1 MLNVKDVPGVERSW
15 LESAGPGEFGLG
27 QKWLES
33 FYTVYDS
40 EYLTFFIPPVVFFL
54 FFIHEIIC

>member
-40 EYLTFFIPPVVFFL
+40 ECFFFVPPV
-54 FFIHEIIC
+54 IMHELIC